1 MVNHSVSKLR
11 CWQEVLTEA
20 GSSGDVFSSVEY
32 AGFCMD
38 VFLAGYMG
46 TRRKSEGFSDS
57 SSIILFPFLLILE
70 GHFRSAFPFL
80 VKEENKITN
89 FNKLN

>member
-20 GSSGDVFSSVEY
+20 GSSGDVFFSMECAV
-32 AGFCMD
+32 FCMD

-46 TRRKSEGFSDS
+46 TKGKSGG
-57 SSIILFPFLLILE
+57 IVRVYQVVP
-70 GHFRSAFPFL
+70 P
-80 VKEENKITN
+80 
-89 FNKLN
+89 

>member
-20 GSSGDVFSSVEY
+20 GSSGDVFFSMECAV
-32 AGFCMD
+32 FCMD

-46 TRRKSEGFSDS
+46 TKGKSGD
-57 SSIILFPFLLILE
+57 IV
-70 GHFRSAFPFL
+70 R
-80 VKEENKITN
+80 V
-89 FNKLN
+89 